1 MVRIAGTEVP
11 LENFVGGEFRAGA
24 GPEFEVIDPATG
36 ESIASVASVS
46 PDQLDDAVDAAA
58 AAFPAWSAV
67 SPAERSTALLAMAQA
82 IEDNEAAF
90 SSLES
95 LNVGKPISGVP
106 EEIGIRGRQP
116 ALLRRR
122 GPHAR
127 RPGRPASTW
136 PATRRCSGATPSGW
150 SGRSR
155 PGTTRS

>member
-24 GPEFEVIDPATG
+24 GPEFEMIDPATG

-58 AAFPAWSAV
+58 AAFPAWSGV

-106 EEIGIRGRQP
+106 EEIGF
-116 ALLRRR
+116 AVDNLRFFAGG

-127 RPGRPASTW
+127 RPRRRGSTS
-136 PATRRCSGATPSGW
+136 PATPRCCGATPSGW
-150 SGRSR
+150 SHRSP